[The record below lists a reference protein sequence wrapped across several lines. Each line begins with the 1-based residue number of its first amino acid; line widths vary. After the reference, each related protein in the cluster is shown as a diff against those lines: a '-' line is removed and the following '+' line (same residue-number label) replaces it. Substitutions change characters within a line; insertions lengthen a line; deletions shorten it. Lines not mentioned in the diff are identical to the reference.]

1 MSWLSL
7 TLYIWLGH
15 AFTTSISLL
24 TVAIFD
30 TPGSVAVWHCVT
42 MQLKSGILWGWIG
55 LSRDGGALTTMQP
68 VKSSTRGLRTESLEG
83 SSGRCNP
90 PPTIPAF
97 CQTEGARQPTVALF
111 SSTFFGHRLLRTSLL
126 ATATAWTEYNHF
138 SRVAWNGLLAGQL
151 SSNARVGFCGNFP
164 GGLLSFFKVTDWTQ
178 S

>member
-1 MSWLSL
+1 MCY
-7 TLYIWLGH
+7 T
-15 AFTTSISLL
+15 
-24 TVAIFD
+24 
-30 TPGSVAVWHCVT
+30 HCVT

-55 LSRDGGALTTMQP
+55 LSRDGGDLTTMQP
-68 VKSSTRGLRTESLEG
+68 VKSSTSQRGLRTESLAG

-138 SRVAWNGLLAGQL
+138 SRVTWNGLLAGEL
-151 SSNARVGFCGNFP
+151 SSNTRVGFVAIF
-164 GGLLSFFKVTDWTQ
+164 Q
-178 S
+178 SHRLDPVLDFSQNSP

>member
-1 MSWLSL
+1 MCN
-7 TLYIWLGH
+7 T
-15 AFTTSISLL
+15 
-24 TVAIFD
+24 
-30 TPGSVAVWHCVT
+30 HCVT

-55 LSRDGGALTTMQP
+55 LSRDGGDLTTMQP

-138 SRVAWNGLLAGQL
+138 SRVAWNGLLAGEL
-151 SSNARVGFCGNFP
+151 SSNTRVGFVAIFQGGFSPFSKSQIGPSLRLFTKQSIDIETPLWLFSMCKRSSPRAHFP
-164 GGLLSFFKVTDWTQ
+164 R
-178 S
+178 